1 MFNKQPSNIK
11 PEKALERKNR
21 SRVLFIIILSLIVY
35 SVIAVKLYRVQIL
48 SHDFYAKKYKEQS
61 RKKIT
66 VFSPKGNIYDRKYRK
81 LAENIGFNLAFG
93 INTKFV
99 KDKKDLADR
108 IAKITGDGNERYL
121 KELNSKKGFVWV
133 ADDLTEKERLQ
144 VLNIL
149 NEEESSAASFKV
161 TPNRI
166 YPQGRTAG
174 QILGYIDIDGKGLSG
189 IEKEYESSLTGKD
202 GWEYIFKDG
211 KQKKS
216 FGTEINKRDPVPGN
230 SIVLTID
237 DNYQAIVEDELAKA
251 VVEWKGQKGVAI
263 VMEPRSGEILAMASY
278 PDFDPNKPGEFDPFA
293 RKNKAITDYYEPG
306 STFKSI
312 SAAILFEEKLI
323 NEDDMFLCSNKGY
336 KIGRFTI
343 KDSHKNPIEFMSFKD
358 VIAQSSNIGTLQAV
372 SRLDKETYYRY
383 LRDFGFGNKTEVGL
397 TGEVKGSLR
406 KVTNWSQTTMPTL
419 SFGQGISVTPLQ
431 IVTAYAAIANGGYLV
446 KPMIVKGI
454 IDKENKIVKK
464 FETQTVRKVISTE
477 SAVRTRKLLRY
488 VVENG
493 TGSNADIPG
502 LKIGGKTGTS
512 QKVIDKAYSKNCYD
526 ASFIGMVP
534 YDDPK
539 LVCYVMI
546 DTPKGC
552 IYGGTVCAPAFR
564 NIIQR
569 IYDDNRSKSYAE
581 NDKGAKMI
589 EIPNLIGMKTGDAED
604 LLRSKGINFR
614 IENEDE
620 TVAYQSRDAFSL
632 IREKEFLIISGIETK
647 EKKSEKLELTPS
659 SVNLSLRE
667 AVKLLHSLDIETV
680 IIGKGN
686 VYRQSDIVKD
696 QITGAES
703 CSLYCRIPEIEK
715 PKKLAAKE

>member
-1 MFNKQPSNIK
+1 MLKKRPSNIK
-11 PEKALERKNR
+11 PEKVLESKNR
-21 SRVLFIIILSLIVY
+21 SRVIFIIILSLIVY
-35 SVIAVKLYRVQIL
+35 VIIIAKLYQVSVL
-48 SHDFYAKKYKEQS
+48 NHDYYVKKYKEQS
-61 RKKIT
+61 RKRIT
-66 VFSPKGNIYDRKYRK
+66 VFSPKGYIYDRKYHK
-81 LAENIGFNLAFG
+81 LAENIGFNMAFG

-99 KDKKDLADR
+99 KNKNDLAKR
-108 IAKITGDGNERYL
+108 ISGITGDESGRYL
-121 KELNSKKGFVWV
+121 KELNKKDGFVWV
-133 ADDLTEKERLQ
+133 ADDLTEKERIQ

-149 NEEESSAASFKV
+149 NEDESSAASFKV

-166 YPQGRTAG
+166 YPQGKTAG
-174 QILGYIDIDGKGLSG
+174 QIIGYIDIDGKGLSG
-189 IEKEYESSLTGKD
+189 IEKDYESYLTGKD

-216 FGTEINKRDPVPGN
+216 FGRETSKRDPVSGN
-230 SIVLTID
+230 SVVLTID

-251 VVEWKGQKGVAI
+251 VIEWKGQKGVAI

-278 PDFDPNKPGEFDPFA
+278 PDFDPNKPGDYDPFA
-293 RKNKAITDYYEPG
+293 RKNKVITDFYEPG

-312 SAAILFEEKLI
+312 SAAILFEEGLVDE
-323 NEDDMFLCSNKGY
+323 NDMFLCSNKGY

-343 KDSHKNPIEFMSFKD
+343 KDSHKNEVEMMSFKD
-358 VIAQSSNIGTLQAV
+358 VMANSSNIGTLQAL
-372 SRLDKETYYRY
+372 SRVDKSVYYKY

-406 KVTNWSQTTMPTL
+406 KLKTWSQTTMPTM

-431 IVTAYAAIANGGYLV
+431 LVTAYCAIANGGNLV

-454 IDKENKIVKK
+454 IDKENRIVEKY
-464 FETQTVRKVISTE
+464 EPQTVRKVIGAEAASR
-477 SAVRTRKLLRY
+477 VRGLLRY

-493 TGSNADIPG
+493 TGKSAEIPG

-512 QKVIDKAYSKNCYD
+512 QKVKDGKYSKNAYD

-546 DTPKGC
+546 DSPKGC

-564 NIIQR
+564 NIVQR
-569 IYDDNRSKSYAE
+569 IYDDNRSKSFE
-581 NDKGAKMI
+581 EDRKGIKMI
-589 EIPNLIGMKTGDAED
+589 EVPDLIGMKTGSAEN
-604 LLRSKGINFR
+604 LLKSKGIKFK

-620 TVAYQSRDAFSL
+620 TIAYQSKEPFSL
-632 IREKEFLIISGIETK
+632 IRDKDLLILSGILGEDSK
-647 EKKSEKLELTPS
+647 AEKLELTPS
-659 SVNLSLRE
+659 SVNLSVRE

-680 IIGKGN
+680 IVGKGN
-686 VYRQSDIVKD
+686 VYRQSDIIKD
-696 QITGAES
+696 QNTGAER
-703 CSLYCRIPEIEK
+703 CSLYCRLPEIEK
-715 PKKLAAKE
+715 PKILAERK